1 MGARWAPRVNAGECE
16 RALTAKVQAGRGKR
30 ALCVLL
36 GRRGEVGEATSLL
49 STARR
54 FRNHAGAP

>member
-36 GRRGEVGEATSLL
+36 GRRGEKSVKPQAC
-49 STARR
+49 
-54 FRNHAGAP
+54 